1 MILFTE
7 SGEVCGYMNDRKPF
21 GGMMFL
27 AAGAAALLLTVFVV
41 APNSG
46 TAADAVLNAVRR
58 GMSAESITVKNMSS
72 GKEPTSEAA
81 AEEATKALDSVA
93 AALSDGDA
101 QPSET
106 DGADES
112 GEYETPS
119 DIAAMRDEYVAV
131 FAEAKPQGKVTECF
145 FTTNGATV
153 SVGNVHIKN
162 TTSKT
167 PDFASLLKDGVS
179 IDSPDLT
186 KPTVLIFH
194 THTTESYLMAD
205 NGVFY
210 SDYQTRSEDPSRNM
224 VRVGDEIC
232 KRLKEAGIGVIHD
245 TNIYDATYNGAYA
258 RSRKTVLEYLEKYPS
273 IKVVLDVHRDAVYT
287 TDTDHLKPVCE
298 INGKK
303 SAQVMIITGADGG
316 PVASFPHWEDNLKFA
331 LALQKRVQ
339 SEYEGLMKPVY
350 FCNRRYNMDV
360 TPCSLLLEFGSD
372 ANTLDEAVYAAS
384 MLGAS
389 LGRLITESAAK

>member
-112 GEYETPS
+112 GEYKTPS
-119 DIAAMRDEYVAV
+119 DIAAMRDEYVAA

-167 PDFASLLKDGVS
+167 PDFASLLKNGVS

>member
-1 MILFTE
+1 
-7 SGEVCGYMNDRKPF
+7 MNDRKPF
-21 GGMMFL
+21 GGVMFL
-27 AAGAAALLLTVFVV
+27 AAGAAALLLTVFFV

-46 TAADAVLNAVRR
+46 SAADAFLDAVRR

-72 GKEPTSEAA
+72 GKEPTFEVAS
-81 AEEATKALDSVA
+81 EEATKKLDSVA
-93 AALSDGDA
+93 AVL
-101 QPSET
+101 T
-106 DGADES
+106 DGETAAANANIAEKSD
-112 GEYETPS
+112 EYETPS
-119 DIAAMRDEYVAV
+119 DIAAMRDEYVAA

-145 FTTNGATV
+145 FTTNGSTV

-167 PDFASLLKDGVS
+167 PDFASLLKDGIS
-179 IDSPDLT
+179 IDAPDLS

-232 KRLKEAGIGVIHD
+232 RRLEEAGIGVIHD

-258 RSRKTVLEYLEKYPS
+258 RSRKAVLEYLDRYPS

-287 TDTDHLKPVCE
+287 TETDHLKPVCE

-384 MLGAS
+384 MLGLS
-389 LGRLITESAAK
+389 LGRLINEGAVK

>member
-1 MILFTE
+1 
-7 SGEVCGYMNDRKPF
+7 MNNGKPF
-21 GGMMFL
+21 GGGLFL
-27 AAGAAALLLTVFVV
+27 AAGAAAVLLTVFVI

-46 TAADAVLNAVRR
+46 TAAQVVLDAFRR
-58 GMSAESITVKNMSS
+58 GISFGGYAVKNVSAEKTAA
-72 GKEPTSEAA
+72 GDETADTPETSP
-81 AEEATKALDSVA
+81 DSA
-93 AALSDGDA
+93 AALLREGETESKADTKN
-101 QPSET
+101 T
-106 DGADES
+106 DGTEA
-112 GEYETPS
+112 YETPS
-119 DIAAMRDEYVAV
+119 DIYAMRDEYIAA
-131 FAEAKPQGKVTECF
+131 FAESTPQGKVTECF
-145 FTTNGATV
+145 FTTNGATA

-162 TTSKT
+162 TTSEA
-167 PDFASLLKDGVS
+167 PDFAAMLEKGIS
-179 IDSPDLT
+179 IDVSAPT
-186 KPTVLIFH
+186 EPTVLIFH

-232 KRLKEAGIGVIHD
+232 KRLEEVGIGVIHD

-258 RSRKTVLEYLEKYPS
+258 RSRTTVLEYLEKYPS

-287 TDTDHLKPVCE
+287 SDTDRLKPVCE

-303 SAQVMIITGADGG
+303 AAQVMIITGAQGG
-316 PVASFPHWEDNLKFA
+316 PVASFPNWQENLRFA
-331 LALQKRVQ
+331 LALQKKVQ
-339 SEYEGLMKPVY
+339 SKYEGLMKPLY
-350 FCNRRYNMDV
+350 FCYRRYNMDV

-389 LGRLITESAAK
+389 LGELIKESAAG

>member
-1 MILFTE
+1 
-7 SGEVCGYMNDRKPF
+7 MNDRKPF

-41 APNSG
+41 APSSG

-119 DIAAMRDEYVAV
+119 DIAAMRDEYVAA

-232 KRLKEAGIGVIHD
+232 KRLKDAGIGVIHD

>member
-72 GKEPTSEAA
+72 GKEPTSEAV
-81 AEEATKALDSVA
+81 AEVATKALDSVA
-93 AALSDGDA
+93 AALSDGNV

-119 DIAAMRDEYVAV
+119 DIAAMRDEYVAA